1 MNLGL
6 TKKVLQSTISEGEA
20 EKQVC
25 GNYTMWQALS
35 FVGTYF
41 LLIIILNG
49 YSIFIHIQ
57 WSWNNVIPFVLTD
70 KIVKL
75 VYQD

>member
-57 WSWNNVIPFVLTD
+57 
-70 KIVKL
+70 
-75 VYQD
+75 

>member
-25 GNYTMWQALS
+25 SNCT
-35 FVGTYF
+35 
-41 LLIIILNG
+41 I
-49 YSIFIHIQ
+49 
-57 WSWNNVIPFVLTD
+57 
-70 KIVKL
+70 
-75 VYQD
+75 